1 MAKAMALAKTLGRTW
16 NFRCM
21 LNPPVAR
28 STKAMLAYE
37 RLVIVGLNART
48 DAGIASRTE

>member
-21 LNPPVAR
+21 LNPPSAR
-28 STKAMLAYE
+28 SIEAMLAYE
-37 RLVIVGLNART
+37 RLVIVGLNARI